1 MCLRVREK
9 PLSFARG
16 ALTLP
21 PDRQTLEGGAC
32 GARDGSGL
40 SGEGKGWLRILLQ
53 KGGLLGWAES
63 GGAWFEKE
71 VGGGMAG
78 RRVLSGEYI
87 TCGSNVG
94 WLRGVGGGEV
104 GEKIVVATGS
114 LAQRGGGGARSRC
127 VRVPSQTQ
135 SNGGGG

>member
-53 KGGLLGWAES
+53 KGGLLGWRTWPRQVAL
-63 GGAWFEKE
+63 
-71 VGGGMAG
+71 
-78 RRVLSGEYI
+78 RRAR
-87 TCGSNVG
+87 CGK
-94 WLRGVGGGEV
+94 R
-104 GEKIVVATGS
+104 
-114 LAQRGGGGARSRC
+114 
-127 VRVPSQTQ
+127 
-135 SNGGGG
+135 